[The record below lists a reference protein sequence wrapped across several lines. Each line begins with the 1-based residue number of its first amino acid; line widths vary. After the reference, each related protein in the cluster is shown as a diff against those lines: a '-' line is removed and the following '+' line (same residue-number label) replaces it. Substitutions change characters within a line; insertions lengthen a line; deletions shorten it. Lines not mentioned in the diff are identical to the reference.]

1 MLIRGSNKWIGLTIE
16 QNGVRYIKLKKNKSW
31 EMETRSFLPLQPGM
45 IIENEIA
52 DKENFR
58 ELLQNWV
65 RDKGLKGSEVSLS
78 IPPSQ
83 IIIRRMT
90 IPSTNAKQVEQLVK
104 LEVETALHLPF
115 ENPVYDYLPVGKD
128 EENTHLLVYAAPR
141 GLVEDYVELLSD
153 AGIKVSAVET
163 SATALARAIGVSRN
177 ETFTNTMLIHQDGAH
192 LDIYMFHAGQPIF
205 MRSIN
210 LDDIQLNRSG
220 GYSGDSLAAGSQ
232 GPEDIH
238 QSLISAEQMLEIT
251 AEISRMLNFYQYSLH
266 DGETRITEIII
277 TGSQAGQQQMREEL
291 QLTIADMSIKTV
303 NFDRLTSEVPA
314 DPELNAYRIAI
325 GAAIRRTE
333 SGALDL
339 LPREDREAQLYP
351 VLMASMLVLWI
362 FGAIAVGILYVTNH
376 DQVNEQAA
384 RIEEL
389 NGNKTL
395 LMAELAKLNTNGH
408 RADPKL
414 VINTIL
420 KSRMDAVA
428 VLDQLNKP
436 MPEGGAIVSIGYTQN
451 TEITMTVDFVKMDDA
466 SVYLSQLRKLP
477 FAVSMEIQK
486 LSEDTAETGS
496 LPIRVYAAV
505 YKIRMTNEKTTQEGG
520 TE

>member
-1 MLIRGSNKWIGLTIE
+1 MHTLGSKKWIGLTIE

-65 RDKGLKGSEVSLS
+65 QEKGLKGSEVSLS

-115 ENPVYDYLPVGKD
+115 ENPVYDYLPIRKD
-128 EENTHLLVYAAPR
+128 EENTHLLVFAAPR
-141 GLVEDYVELLSD
+141 RLVEDYVELLAD

-163 SATALARAIGVSRN
+163 SATALARAIGVGRS
-177 ETFTNTMLIHQDGAH
+177 ESFTETMLIHQDGAH

-210 LDDIQLNRSG
+210 LNDMQPNQL
-220 GYSGDSLAAGSQ
+220 AGFTDGSSPIDPD
-232 GPEDIH
+232 GFESAN
-238 QSLISAEQMLEIT
+238 QSRISAEQMVEIT

-277 TGSQAGQQQMREEL
+277 TGSRTGQQQMLEEL
-291 QLTIADMSIKTV
+291 QLAIGDMNIRTV
-303 NFDRLTSEVPA
+303 NFDRLTSEAAA

-325 GAAIRRTE
+325 GAAIRRTDA
-333 SGALDL
+333 GALDL

-351 VLMASMLVLWI
+351 VLMASILILWI
-362 FGAIAVGILYVTNH
+362 FGAIAVGILYVTNR
-376 DQVNEQAA
+376 DTVNEQAV
-384 RIEEL
+384 RIQEL
-389 NGNKTL
+389 NDNKTL
-395 LMAELAKLNTNGH
+395 LMAELAKLNTKGQPT
-408 RADPKL
+408 DPKL

-436 MPEGGAIVSIGYTQN
+436 MPQGGAIVNIGYTQN
-451 TEITMTVDFVKMDDA
+451 TEITLTANFVKMEDA

-477 FAVSMEIQK
+477 FAVSMQIDK
-486 LSEDTAETGS
+486 LSEDMAEVGN
-496 LPIRVYAAV
+496 LPTRVYAAV
-505 YKIRMTNEKTTQEGG
+505 YKIRMTNEKQTQEGG